1 MIQGILN
8 FQFILNQEE
17 SGEIEP
23 EFRPIKLIFHNK
35 KFNDS
40 NYSELISTNDI
51 FGIFYQHTTGIFKE
65 KGAFSNFYTGRLKE
79 TPYQVVSYYRQ
90 ETDSSKYLTIS
101 FFELDDEVEIFQ
113 DLLNTMAKR
122 LLLIFKKMINI
133 NPLKQISLL
142 EKINSKIESELKFTI
157 FQVDRLSQLDKLQ
170 KAALIFHSD
179 ERLKILEILRER
191 PIAKKELKDILERM
205 KPNINID
212 VLLDPF
218 LELNLIR
225 RDWIKGEKD
234 KETGIVK
241 NQGEFLFLT
250 KDILL
255 ARLPNENILN
265 RLKENKKDLF
275 EIFKDKIADY
285 FSTYDPNKQSVEEMK
300 KISGIL
306 LNPDSY
312 DFLAL
317 MRNSYYPLDKLP
329 KIFSDWFDIEVILS
343 TLEDLKI
350 VTTLKDKEKQGWV
363 ILLTDIK
370 PLIIFPEFLL
380 PKIRESFKFEDK
392 DQKIS
397 IEIARKA
404 LELLEVTYPE
414 KVDW

>member
-191 PIAKKELKDILERM
+191 PIAKKELKGILERM

-275 EIFKDKIADY
+275 DIFKDKIADY
-285 FSTYDPNKQSVEEMK
+285 FSTYDLNKQSVEEMK
-300 KISGIL
+300 KIAGIL

>member
-191 PIAKKELKDILERM
+191 PIAKKELKGILERM

-300 KISGIL
+300 KIAGIL

>member
-35 KFNDS
+35 KFNES
-40 NYSELISTNDI
+40 NYTELISINDI
-51 FGIFYQHTTGIFKE
+51 FGIFYQHTTGIFKD

-90 ETDSSKYLTIS
+90 ETDSSKYITIA

-113 DLLNTMAKR
+113 DLINTMAKR
-122 LLLIFKKMINI
+122 LLLIFKKLINI

-142 EKINSKIESELKFTI
+142 EKIHSKIESELKFTI
-157 FQVDRLSQLDKLQ
+157 FQIDRLSQLDKLQ
-170 KAALIFHSD
+170 KASLIFHSD

-191 PIAKKELKDILERM
+191 PIAKKELKGILERM

-241 NQGEFLFLT
+241 NQGEYLFLT

-265 RLKENKKDLF
+265 RLRENKKNLYD
-275 EIFKDKIADY
+275 IYKDKVADY
-285 FSTYDPNKQSVEEMK
+285 FSTYDVNKQSVEELK
-300 KISGIL
+300 KISGLL

-350 VTTLKDKEKQGWV
+350 VTTLKDKEDQGWV

-380 PKIRESFKFEDK
+380 PKIREFFKSEDK
-392 DQKIS
+392 EQKIS
-397 IEIARKA
+397 IEIAKKA

>member
-8 FQFILNQEE
+8 FQFNLNLEE
-17 SGEIEP
+17 TGEIEP

-35 KFNDS
+35 KFNES
-40 NYSELISTNDI
+40 NYSELISENDI
-51 FGIFYQHTTGIFKE
+51 FGIFYQHTTGIFKD
-65 KGAFSNFYTGRLKE
+65 KGAYSNFYSGRLKE

-90 ETDSSKYLTIS
+90 ESDGSKYLTIS
-101 FFELDDEVEIFQ
+101 FFELDDEIEIFQ
-113 DLLNTMAKR
+113 DLINTLAKK
-122 LLLIFKKMINI
+122 LLLIFKKLVNI

-142 EKINSKIESELKFTI
+142 EKIQNKIESELKFTI
-157 FQVDRLSQLDKLQ
+157 FQIDRLSQLDKLQ
-170 KAALIFHSD
+170 KASLIFHSE

-191 PIAKKELKDILERM
+191 PISKKELKNILEKM
-205 KPNINID
+205 KPNINVD
-212 VLLDPF
+212 VLLEPF

-241 NQGEFLFLT
+241 NRGEFLFLT
-250 KDILL
+250 KDIML
-255 ARLPNENILN
+255 ARATNENILS
-265 RLKENKKDLF
+265 RLKESKKDLF
-275 EIFKDKIADY
+275 AIYRGKVAEY
-285 FSTYDPNKQSVEEMK
+285 FSTYDLSKQSVEEMK
-300 KISGIL
+300 KIAGIL

-329 KIFSDWFDIEVILS
+329 KIFSDWFDLDVILS
-343 TLEDLKI
+343 TLEDLKV
-350 VTTLKDKEKQGWV
+350 VTTIKDKEDQDWV

-380 PKIRESFKFEDK
+380 PKIREAFKAEDK
-392 DQKIS
+392 DRKIS

-414 KVDW
+414 RVDW

>member
-35 KFNDS
+35 KFNES
-40 NYSELISTNDI
+40 NYTELISTNDI
-51 FGIFYQHTTGIFKE
+51 FGIFYQHTTGIFKD

-90 ETDSSKYLTIS
+90 ETDSSKYITIA

-113 DLLNTMAKR
+113 DLINTMAKR
-122 LLLIFKKMINI
+122 LLLIFKKLINI

-142 EKINSKIESELKFTI
+142 EKIHSKIESELKFTI
-157 FQVDRLSQLDKLQ
+157 FQIDRLSQLDKLQ
-170 KAALIFHSD
+170 KASLIFHSD

-191 PIAKKELKDILERM
+191 PIAKKELKGILERM

-241 NQGEFLFLT
+241 NKGEYLFLT

-265 RLKENKKDLF
+265 RLRENKKNLYD
-275 EIFKDKIADY
+275 IYKDKVADY
-285 FSTYDPNKQSVEEMK
+285 FLTYDVNKQSVEELK
-300 KISGIL
+300 KIAGLL

-343 TLEDLKI
+343 ILEDLKI
-350 VTTLKDKEKQGWV
+350 VTTLKDKEDQGWV

-380 PKIRESFKFEDK
+380 PKIREFFKSEDK
-392 DQKIS
+392 EQKIS
-397 IEIARKA
+397 IEIAKKA

>member
-51 FGIFYQHTTGIFKE
+51 FGIFYQHTTGIFKD

-79 TPYQVVSYYRQ
+79 TPFQVVSYYRQ
-90 ETDSSKYLTIS
+90 ETDNSKYITIS

-113 DLLNTMAKR
+113 DLINTMAKR
-122 LLLIFKKMINI
+122 LLLIFKKLINI

-142 EKINSKIESELKFTI
+142 EKIHSKIESELKFTI
-157 FQVDRLSQLDKLQ
+157 FQIDRLSQLDKLQ
-170 KAALIFHSD
+170 KASLIFHSD

-191 PIAKKELKDILERM
+191 PIAKKELKGILERM

-241 NQGEFLFLT
+241 NQGEYLFLT

-265 RLKENKKDLF
+265 RLRENKKNLYD
-275 EIFKDKIADY
+275 IYKDKVADY
-285 FSTYDPNKQSVEEMK
+285 FSTYDLNKQSVEEMK
-300 KISGIL
+300 KIAGIL

-350 VTTLKDKEKQGWV
+350 VTTLKDKEDQGWV

-380 PKIRESFKFEDK
+380 PKIREFFKSEDK
-392 DQKIS
+392 EQKIS
-397 IEIARKA
+397 IEIAKKA

>member
-51 FGIFYQHTTGIFKE
+51 FGIFYQHTTGIFKD

-142 EKINSKIESELKFTI
+142 EKIHSKIESELKFTI

-179 ERLKILEILRER
+179 ERIKILEILRER
-191 PIAKKELKDILERM
+191 PISKKELKNILERM

-212 VLLDPF
+212 VLLEPF

-255 ARLPNENILN
+255 ARLPNENILD

-285 FSTYDPNKQSVEEMK
+285 FSTYDPNKQSIEEMK

>member
-191 PIAKKELKDILERM
+191 PIAKKELKGILERM

-275 EIFKDKIADY
+275 DIFKDKIADY

-300 KISGIL
+300 KIAGIL

>member
-35 KFNDS
+35 KFNES
-40 NYSELISTNDI
+40 NYTELISINDI
-51 FGIFYQHTTGIFKE
+51 FGIFYQHTTGIFKD

-90 ETDSSKYLTIS
+90 ETDSSKYITIA

-113 DLLNTMAKR
+113 DLINTMAKR
-122 LLLIFKKMINI
+122 LLLIFKKLINI

-142 EKINSKIESELKFTI
+142 EKIHSKIESELKFTI
-157 FQVDRLSQLDKLQ
+157 FQIDRLSQLDKLQ
-170 KAALIFHSD
+170 KASLIFHSD

-191 PIAKKELKDILERM
+191 PIAKKELKGILERM

-241 NQGEFLFLT
+241 NKGEYLFLT

-265 RLKENKKDLF
+265 RLRENKKNLYD
-275 EIFKDKIADY
+275 IYKDKVADY
-285 FSTYDPNKQSVEEMK
+285 FSTYDVNKQSVEELK
-300 KISGIL
+300 KISGLL

-343 TLEDLKI
+343 ILEDLKI
-350 VTTLKDKEKQGWV
+350 VTTLKDKEDQGWV

-380 PKIRESFKFEDK
+380 PKIREFFKSEDK
-392 DQKIS
+392 EQKIS
-397 IEIARKA
+397 IEIAKKA

>member
-35 KFNDS
+35 KFNES
-40 NYSELISTNDI
+40 NYTELISTNDI
-51 FGIFYQHTTGIFKE
+51 FGIFYQHTTGIFKD

-90 ETDSSKYLTIS
+90 ETDGSKYITIS

-113 DLLNTMAKR
+113 DLINTMAKR
-122 LLLIFKKMINI
+122 LLLIFKKLINI

-142 EKINSKIESELKFTI
+142 EKIHSKIESELKFTI
-157 FQVDRLSQLDKLQ
+157 FQIDRLSQLDKLQ
-170 KAALIFHSD
+170 KASLIFHSD

-191 PIAKKELKDILERM
+191 PIAKKELKGILERM

-241 NQGEFLFLT
+241 NQGEYLFLT
-250 KDILL
+250 KDLLL

-265 RLKENKKDLF
+265 RLRENKKNLYD
-275 EIFKDKIADY
+275 IYKDKVADY
-285 FSTYDPNKQSVEEMK
+285 FSTYDVNKQSVEELK
-300 KISGIL
+300 KIAGLL

-350 VTTLKDKEKQGWV
+350 VTTLKDKEDQGWV

-380 PKIRESFKFEDK
+380 PKIREFFKSEDK
-392 DQKIS
+392 EQKIS
-397 IEIARKA
+397 IEIAKKA

>member
-35 KFNDS
+35 KFNES
-40 NYSELISTNDI
+40 NYTELISTNDI
-51 FGIFYQHTTGIFKE
+51 FGIFYQHTTGIFKD

-90 ETDSSKYLTIS
+90 ESDSSKYITIA

-113 DLLNTMAKR
+113 DLINTMAKR
-122 LLLIFKKMINI
+122 LLLIFKKLINI

-142 EKINSKIESELKFTI
+142 EKIHSKIESELKFTI
-157 FQVDRLSQLDKLQ
+157 FQIDRLSQLDKLQ
-170 KAALIFHSD
+170 KASLIFHSD

-191 PIAKKELKDILERM
+191 PIAKKELKGILERM

-241 NQGEFLFLT
+241 NKGEYLFLT

-265 RLKENKKDLF
+265 RLRENKKNLYD
-275 EIFKDKIADY
+275 IYKDKVADY
-285 FSTYDPNKQSVEEMK
+285 FSTYDINKQSVEEMK
-300 KISGIL
+300 KIAGIL

-350 VTTLKDKEKQGWV
+350 VTTLKDKEDQGWV

-380 PKIRESFKFEDK
+380 PKIREFFKSEDK
-392 DQKIS
+392 EQKIS
-397 IEIARKA
+397 IEIAKKA

>member
-35 KFNDS
+35 KFNES
-40 NYSELISTNDI
+40 NYTELISTNDI
-51 FGIFYQHTTGIFKE
+51 FGIFYQHTTGIFKD

-122 LLLIFKKMINI
+122 LLLIFKKLINI

-142 EKINSKIESELKFTI
+142 EKIHSKVESELKFTI
-157 FQVDRLSQLDKLQ
+157 FQIDRLSQLDKLQ
-170 KAALIFHSD
+170 KASLIFHSD

-191 PIAKKELKDILERM
+191 PIAKKELKGILERM

-241 NQGEFLFLT
+241 NQGEYLFLT

-265 RLKENKKDLF
+265 RLRENKKNLYD
-275 EIFKDKIADY
+275 IYKDKVADY
-285 FSTYDPNKQSVEEMK
+285 FLTYDVNKQSVEELK
-300 KISGIL
+300 KISGLL

-350 VTTLKDKEKQGWV
+350 VTT
-363 ILLTDIK
+363 
-370 PLIIFPEFLL
+370 
-380 PKIRESFKFEDK
+380 
-392 DQKIS
+392 
-397 IEIARKA
+397 
-404 LELLEVTYPE
+404 
-414 KVDW
+414 

>member
-35 KFNDS
+35 KFNES
-40 NYSELISTNDI
+40 NYTELISTNDI
-51 FGIFYQHTTGIFKE
+51 FGIFYQHTTGIFKD

-90 ETDSSKYLTIS
+90 ETDSSKYITIA

-113 DLLNTMAKR
+113 DLINTMAKR
-122 LLLIFKKMINI
+122 LLLIFKKLINI

-142 EKINSKIESELKFTI
+142 EKIHSKIESELKFTI
-157 FQVDRLSQLDKLQ
+157 FQIDRLSQLDKLQ
-170 KAALIFHSD
+170 KASLIFHSD

-191 PIAKKELKDILERM
+191 PIAKKELKGILERM

-241 NQGEFLFLT
+241 NQGEYLFLT

-265 RLKENKKDLF
+265 RLRENKKNLYD
-275 EIFKDKIADY
+275 IYKDKVADY
-285 FSTYDPNKQSVEEMK
+285 FSTYDVNKQSVEELK
-300 KISGIL
+300 KISGLL

-350 VTTLKDKEKQGWV
+350 VTTLKDKEDQGWV

-380 PKIRESFKFEDK
+380 PKIREFFKSEDK
-392 DQKIS
+392 EQKIS
-397 IEIARKA
+397 IEIAKKA

>member
-300 KISGIL
+300 KIAGIL

>member
-35 KFNDS
+35 KFNES
-40 NYSELISTNDI
+40 NYTELISTNDI
-51 FGIFYQHTTGIFKE
+51 FGIFYQHTTGIFKD

-90 ETDSSKYLTIS
+90 ETDSSKYITIA

-113 DLLNTMAKR
+113 DLINTMAKR
-122 LLLIFKKMINI
+122 LLLIFKKLINI

-142 EKINSKIESELKFTI
+142 EKIHSKIESELKFTI
-157 FQVDRLSQLDKLQ
+157 FQIDRLSQLDKLQ
-170 KAALIFHSD
+170 KASLIFHSD

-191 PIAKKELKDILERM
+191 PIAKKELKGILERM

-241 NQGEFLFLT
+241 NKGEYLFLT

-265 RLKENKKDLF
+265 RLRENKKNLYD
-275 EIFKDKIADY
+275 IYKDKVADY
-285 FSTYDPNKQSVEEMK
+285 FSTYDVNKQSVEELK
-300 KISGIL
+300 KIAGLL

-350 VTTLKDKEKQGWV
+350 VTTLKDKEDQGWV

-380 PKIRESFKFEDK
+380 PKIREFFKSEDK
-392 DQKIS
+392 EQKIS
-397 IEIARKA
+397 IEIAKKA

>member
-17 SGEIEP
+17 SGDIEP

-51 FGIFYQHTTGIFKE
+51 FGIFYQHTTGIFKD

-79 TPYQVVSYYRQ
+79 SPFQVVSYYRQ
-90 ETDSSKYLTIS
+90 ETDNSKYLTIS

-113 DLLNTMAKR
+113 DLINTMAKK
-122 LLLIFKKMINI
+122 LLLIFKKMISI

-142 EKINSKIESELKFTI
+142 EKIHSKIDSELKFTI
-157 FQVDRLSQLDKLQ
+157 FQIDRLSQLDKLQ
-170 KAALIFHSD
+170 KASLIFHSD

-191 PIAKKELKDILERM
+191 PIAKKELKGILERM

-241 NQGEFLFLT
+241 NQGEYLFLT

-265 RLKENKKDLF
+265 RLKENKKDLYD
-275 EIFKDKIADY
+275 IFKDKIADY
-285 FSTYDPNKQSVEEMK
+285 FSTYDLNKQSVEEMK
-300 KISGIL
+300 KIAGIL

-350 VTTLKDKEKQGWV
+350 VTTLKDKEKQSWV

-380 PKIRESFKFEDK
+380 PKIRESFKSEDK

>member
-35 KFNDS
+35 KFNES
-40 NYSELISTNDI
+40 NYTELISTNDI
-51 FGIFYQHTTGIFKE
+51 FGIFYQHTTGIFKD

-90 ETDSSKYLTIS
+90 ETDSSKYITIS

-113 DLLNTMAKR
+113 DLINTMAKR
-122 LLLIFKKMINI
+122 LLLIFKKLINI

-142 EKINSKIESELKFTI
+142 EKIHSKIESELKFTI
-157 FQVDRLSQLDKLQ
+157 FQIDRLSQLDKLQ
-170 KAALIFHSD
+170 KASLIFHSD

-191 PIAKKELKDILERM
+191 PIAKKELKGILERM

-241 NQGEFLFLT
+241 NKGEYLFLT

-265 RLKENKKDLF
+265 RLRENKKNLYD
-275 EIFKDKIADY
+275 IYKDKVADY
-285 FSTYDPNKQSVEEMK
+285 FLTYDVNKQSVEELK
-300 KISGIL
+300 KIAGLL

-350 VTTLKDKEKQGWV
+350 VTTLKDKEDQGWV

-380 PKIRESFKFEDK
+380 PKIREFFKSEDK
-392 DQKIS
+392 EQKIS
-397 IEIARKA
+397 IEIAKKA

>member
-51 FGIFYQHTTGIFKE
+51 FGIFYQHTTGIFKD

-79 TPYQVVSYYRQ
+79 TPFQVVSYYRQ
-90 ETDSSKYLTIS
+90 ETDNSKYITIS

-113 DLLNTMAKR
+113 DLINTMAKR
-122 LLLIFKKMINI
+122 LLLIFKKLINI

-142 EKINSKIESELKFTI
+142 EKIHSKIESELKFTI
-157 FQVDRLSQLDKLQ
+157 FQIDRLSQLDKLQ
-170 KAALIFHSD
+170 KASLIFHSD

-191 PIAKKELKDILERM
+191 PIAKKELKGILERM

-241 NQGEFLFLT
+241 NQGEYLFLT

-255 ARLPNENILN
+255 ARLPNEHILN
-265 RLKENKKDLF
+265 RLKENKKDLYD
-275 EIFKDKIADY
+275 IYKDKIADY
-285 FSTYDPNKQSVEEMK
+285 FSTYDLNKQSVEEMK
-300 KISGIL
+300 KIAGIL

-350 VTTLKDKEKQGWV
+350 VTTLKDKEDQGWV

-380 PKIRESFKFEDK
+380 PKIREFFKSEDK
-392 DQKIS
+392 EQKIS
-397 IEIARKA
+397 IEIAKKA

>member
-191 PIAKKELKDILERM
+191 PIAKKELKGILERM

>member
-35 KFNDS
+35 KFNES
-40 NYSELISTNDI
+40 NYTELISTNDI
-51 FGIFYQHTTGIFKE
+51 FGIFYQHTTGIFKD

-90 ETDSSKYLTIS
+90 ETDGSKYITIA

-113 DLLNTMAKR
+113 DLINTMAKR
-122 LLLIFKKMINI
+122 LLLIFKKLINI

-142 EKINSKIESELKFTI
+142 EKIHSKIESELKFTI
-157 FQVDRLSQLDKLQ
+157 FQIDRLSQLDKLQ
-170 KAALIFHSD
+170 KASLIFHSD

-191 PIAKKELKDILERM
+191 PIAKKELKGILERM

-241 NQGEFLFLT
+241 NQGEYLFLT

-265 RLKENKKDLF
+265 RLRENKKNLYD
-275 EIFKDKIADY
+275 IYKDKVADY
-285 FSTYDPNKQSVEEMK
+285 FSTYDVNKQSVEELK
-300 KISGIL
+300 KIAGLL

-350 VTTLKDKEKQGWV
+350 VTTLKDKEDQGWV

-380 PKIRESFKFEDK
+380 PKIREFFKSEDK
-392 DQKIS
+392 EQKIS
-397 IEIARKA
+397 IEIAKKA

>member
-35 KFNDS
+35 KFNES
-40 NYSELISTNDI
+40 NYTELISTNDI
-51 FGIFYQHTTGIFKE
+51 FGIFYQHTTGIFKD

-90 ETDSSKYLTIS
+90 ETDSSKYITIA

-113 DLLNTMAKR
+113 DLINTMAKR
-122 LLLIFKKMINI
+122 LLLIFKKLINI

-142 EKINSKIESELKFTI
+142 EKIHSKIESELKFTI
-157 FQVDRLSQLDKLQ
+157 FQIDRLSQLDKLQ
-170 KAALIFHSD
+170 KASLIFHSD

-191 PIAKKELKDILERM
+191 PIAKKELKGILERM

-241 NQGEFLFLT
+241 NKGEYLFLT

-265 RLKENKKDLF
+265 RLRENKKNLYD
-275 EIFKDKIADY
+275 IYKDKVADY
-285 FSTYDPNKQSVEEMK
+285 FLTYDVNKQSVEELK
-300 KISGIL
+300 KISGLL

-350 VTTLKDKEKQGWV
+350 VTTLKDKEDQGWV

-380 PKIRESFKFEDK
+380 PKIREFFKSEDK
-392 DQKIS
+392 EQKIS
-397 IEIARKA
+397 IEIAKKA

>member
-23 EFRPIKLIFHNK
+23 EFRPINLIFHNK
-35 KFNDS
+35 KFNES
-40 NYSELISTNDI
+40 NYTELISTNDI
-51 FGIFYQHTTGIFKE
+51 FGIFYQHTTGIFKD

-90 ETDSSKYLTIS
+90 ETDSSKYITIA

-113 DLLNTMAKR
+113 DLINTMAKR
-122 LLLIFKKMINI
+122 LLLIFKKLINI

-142 EKINSKIESELKFTI
+142 EKIHSKIESELKFTI
-157 FQVDRLSQLDKLQ
+157 FQIDRLSQLDKLQ
-170 KAALIFHSD
+170 KASLIFHSD

-191 PIAKKELKDILERM
+191 PIAKKELKGILERM

-241 NQGEFLFLT
+241 NKGEYLFLT

-265 RLKENKKDLF
+265 RLRENKKNLYD
-275 EIFKDKIADY
+275 IYKDKVADY
-285 FSTYDPNKQSVEEMK
+285 FSTYDVNKQSVEELK
-300 KISGIL
+300 KIAGLL

-350 VTTLKDKEKQGWV
+350 VTTLKDKEDQGWV

-380 PKIRESFKFEDK
+380 PKIREFFKSEDK
-392 DQKIS
+392 EQKIS
-397 IEIARKA
+397 IEIAKKA

>member
-35 KFNDS
+35 KFNES
-40 NYSELISTNDI
+40 NYTELISTNDI
-51 FGIFYQHTTGIFKE
+51 FGIFYQHTTGIFKD

-90 ETDSSKYLTIS
+90 ETDGSKYITIS

-113 DLLNTMAKR
+113 DLINTMAKR
-122 LLLIFKKMINI
+122 LLLIFKKLINI

-142 EKINSKIESELKFTI
+142 EKIHSKIESELKFTI
-157 FQVDRLSQLDKLQ
+157 FQIDRLSQLDKLQ
-170 KAALIFHSD
+170 KASLIFHSD

-191 PIAKKELKDILERM
+191 PIAKKELKGILERM

-241 NQGEFLFLT
+241 NKGEYLFLT

-265 RLKENKKDLF
+265 RLRENKKNLYD
-275 EIFKDKIADY
+275 IYKDKVADY
-285 FSTYDPNKQSVEEMK
+285 FLTYDVNKQSVEELK
-300 KISGIL
+300 KIAGLL

-350 VTTLKDKEKQGWV
+350 VTTLKDKEDQGWV

-380 PKIRESFKFEDK
+380 PKIREFYKSEDK
-392 DQKIS
+392 EQKIS
-397 IEIARKA
+397 IEIAKKA

>member
-275 EIFKDKIADY
+275 DIFKDKIADY
-285 FSTYDPNKQSVEEMK
+285 FSTYDLNKQSVEEMK
-300 KISGIL
+300 KIAGIL

>member
-35 KFNDS
+35 KFNES
-40 NYSELISTNDI
+40 NYTELISTNDI
-51 FGIFYQHTTGIFKE
+51 FGIFYQHTTGIFKD

-122 LLLIFKKMINI
+122 LLLIFKKLINI

-142 EKINSKIESELKFTI
+142 EKIHSKIESELKFTI
-157 FQVDRLSQLDKLQ
+157 FQIDRLSQLDKLQ
-170 KAALIFHSD
+170 KASLIFHSD

-191 PIAKKELKDILERM
+191 PIAKKELKGILERM

-241 NQGEFLFLT
+241 NQGEYLFLT

-265 RLKENKKDLF
+265 RLRENKKNLYD
-275 EIFKDKIADY
+275 IYKDKVADY
-285 FSTYDPNKQSVEEMK
+285 FSTYDVNKQSVEELK
-300 KISGIL
+300 KISGLL

-350 VTTLKDKEKQGWV
+350 VTTLKDKEDQGWV

-380 PKIRESFKFEDK
+380 PKIREFFKSEDK
-392 DQKIS
+392 EQKIS
-397 IEIARKA
+397 IEIAKKA

>member
-35 KFNDS
+35 KFNES
-40 NYSELISTNDI
+40 NYTELISTNDI
-51 FGIFYQHTTGIFKE
+51 FGIFYQHTTGIFKD

-113 DLLNTMAKR
+113 DLINTMAKR
-122 LLLIFKKMINI
+122 LLLIFKKLINI

-142 EKINSKIESELKFTI
+142 EKIHSKIESELKFTI
-157 FQVDRLSQLDKLQ
+157 FQIDRLSQLDKLQ
-170 KAALIFHSD
+170 KASLIFHSD

-191 PIAKKELKDILERM
+191 PIAKKELKGILERM

-241 NQGEFLFLT
+241 NKGEYLFLT

-265 RLKENKKDLF
+265 RLRENKKNLYD
-275 EIFKDKIADY
+275 IYKDKVADY
-285 FSTYDPNKQSVEEMK
+285 FLTYDVNKQSVEELK
-300 KISGIL
+300 KIAGLL

-350 VTTLKDKEKQGWV
+350 VITIKDKEDQGWV

-380 PKIRESFKFEDK
+380 PKIREFFKSEDK
-392 DQKIS
+392 EQKIS
-397 IEIARKA
+397 IEIAKKA
-404 LELLEVTYPE
+404 LEMLEITYPE

>member
-35 KFNDS
+35 KFNES
-40 NYSELISTNDI
+40 NYTELISTNDI
-51 FGIFYQHTTGIFKE
+51 FGIFYQHTTGIFKD

-113 DLLNTMAKR
+113 DLINTMAKR
-122 LLLIFKKMINI
+122 LLLIFKKLINI

-142 EKINSKIESELKFTI
+142 EKIHSKIESELKFTI
-157 FQVDRLSQLDKLQ
+157 FQIDRLSQLDKLQ
-170 KAALIFHSD
+170 KASLIFHSD

-191 PIAKKELKDILERM
+191 PIAKKELKGILERM

-241 NQGEFLFLT
+241 NKGEYLFLT

-265 RLKENKKDLF
+265 RLRENKKNLYD
-275 EIFKDKIADY
+275 IYKDKVADY
-285 FSTYDPNKQSVEEMK
+285 FLTYDVNKQSVEELK
-300 KISGIL
+300 KIAGLL

-350 VTTLKDKEKQGWV
+350 VTTIKDKEDQGWV

-380 PKIRESFKFEDK
+380 PKIREFFKSEDK
-392 DQKIS
+392 EQKIS
-397 IEIARKA
+397 IEIAKKA

>member
-35 KFNDS
+35 KFNES
-40 NYSELISTNDI
+40 NYTELISTNDI
-51 FGIFYQHTTGIFKE
+51 FGIFYQHTTGIFKD

-90 ETDSSKYLTIS
+90 ETDSSKYITIS

-113 DLLNTMAKR
+113 DLINTMAKR
-122 LLLIFKKMINI
+122 LLLIFKKLINI

-142 EKINSKIESELKFTI
+142 EKIHSKIESELKFTI
-157 FQVDRLSQLDKLQ
+157 FQIDRLSQLDKLQ
-170 KAALIFHSD
+170 KASLIFHSD

-191 PIAKKELKDILERM
+191 PIAKKELKGILERM

-241 NQGEFLFLT
+241 NQGEYLFLT
-250 KDILL
+250 KDLLL

-265 RLKENKKDLF
+265 RLRENKKNLYD
-275 EIFKDKIADY
+275 IYKDKVADY
-285 FSTYDPNKQSVEEMK
+285 FSTYDVNKQSVEELK
-300 KISGIL
+300 KIAGLL

-350 VTTLKDKEKQGWV
+350 VTTLKDKEDQGWV

-380 PKIRESFKFEDK
+380 PKIREFFKSEDK
-392 DQKIS
+392 EQKIS
-397 IEIARKA
+397 IEIAKKA

>member
-51 FGIFYQHTTGIFKE
+51 FGIFYQHTTGIFKD

-142 EKINSKIESELKFTI
+142 EKIHSKIESELKFTI

-179 ERLKILEILRER
+179 ERIKILEILRER
-191 PIAKKELKDILERM
+191 PISKKELKNILERM

-212 VLLDPF
+212 VLLEPF

-255 ARLPNENILN
+255 ARLPNENILD

-275 EIFKDKIADY
+275 EIYKDKIADY
-285 FSTYDPNKQSVEEMK
+285 FSTYDPNKQSIEEMK

>member
-35 KFNDS
+35 KFNES
-40 NYSELISTNDI
+40 NYTELISTNDI
-51 FGIFYQHTTGIFKE
+51 FGIFYQHTTGIFND

-90 ETDSSKYLTIS
+90 ETDSSKYITIA

-113 DLLNTMAKR
+113 DLINTMAKR
-122 LLLIFKKMINI
+122 LLLIFKKLINI

-142 EKINSKIESELKFTI
+142 EKIHSKIESELKFTI
-157 FQVDRLSQLDKLQ
+157 FQIDRLSQLDKLQ
-170 KAALIFHSD
+170 KASLIFHSD

-191 PIAKKELKDILERM
+191 PIAKKELKGILERM

-241 NQGEFLFLT
+241 NKGEYLFLT

-265 RLKENKKDLF
+265 RLRENKKNLYN
-275 EIFKDKIADY
+275 IYKDKVADY
-285 FSTYDPNKQSVEEMK
+285 FSTYDVNKQSVEELK
-300 KISGIL
+300 KIAGLL

-350 VTTLKDKEKQGWV
+350 VTTLKDKEDQGWV

-380 PKIRESFKFEDK
+380 PKIREFFKSEDK
-392 DQKIS
+392 EQKIS
-397 IEIARKA
+397 IEIAKKA

>member
-35 KFNDS
+35 KFNES
-40 NYSELISTNDI
+40 NYTELISINDI
-51 FGIFYQHTTGIFKE
+51 FGIFYQHTTGIFKD

-90 ETDSSKYLTIS
+90 ETDSSKYITIS

-113 DLLNTMAKR
+113 DLINTMAKR
-122 LLLIFKKMINI
+122 LLLIFKKLINI

-142 EKINSKIESELKFTI
+142 EKIHSKIESELKFTI
-157 FQVDRLSQLDKLQ
+157 FQIDRLSQLDKLQ
-170 KAALIFHSD
+170 KASLIFHSD

-191 PIAKKELKDILERM
+191 PIAKKELKGILERM

-241 NQGEFLFLT
+241 NQGEYLFLT

-265 RLKENKKDLF
+265 RLRENKKNLYD
-275 EIFKDKIADY
+275 IYKDKVADY
-285 FSTYDPNKQSVEEMK
+285 FSTYDVNKQSVEELK
-300 KISGIL
+300 KISGLL

-350 VTTLKDKEKQGWV
+350 VTTLKDKEDQGWV

-380 PKIRESFKFEDK
+380 PKIREFFKSEDK
-392 DQKIS
+392 EQKIS
-397 IEIARKA
+397 IEIAKKA

>member
-23 EFRPIKLIFHNK
+23 EFRPVKFVFHNK
-35 KFNDS
+35 KFNES
-40 NYSELISTNDI
+40 NYTELISVNDI
-51 FGIFYQHTTGIFKE
+51 FGIFYQHTTGIFKD

-90 ETDSSKYLTIS
+90 ETDGSKYITIS

-113 DLLNTMAKR
+113 DLINTMAKR
-122 LLLIFKKMINI
+122 LLLIFKKLINI

-142 EKINSKIESELKFTI
+142 EKIHSKVESELKFTI
-157 FQVDRLSQLDKLQ
+157 FQIDRLSQLDKLQ

-191 PIAKKELKDILERM
+191 PIAKKELKGILERM

-241 NQGEFLFLT
+241 NQGEYLFLT

-265 RLKENKKDLF
+265 RLRENKKNLYD
-275 EIFKDKIADY
+275 IYKDKVADY
-285 FSTYDPNKQSVEEMK
+285 FSTYDLNKQSVEEMK
-300 KISGIL
+300 KIAGIL

-350 VTTLKDKEKQGWV
+350 VTTLKDKEDQGWV

-380 PKIRESFKFEDK
+380 PKIREFFKSEDK
-392 DQKIS
+392 EQKIS
-397 IEIARKA
+397 IEIAKKA

>member
-35 KFNDS
+35 KFNES
-40 NYSELISTNDI
+40 NYTELISTNDI
-51 FGIFYQHTTGIFKE
+51 FGIFYQHTTGIFKD

-113 DLLNTMAKR
+113 DLINTMAKR
-122 LLLIFKKMINI
+122 LLLIFKKLINI

-142 EKINSKIESELKFTI
+142 EKIHSKIESELKFTI
-157 FQVDRLSQLDKLQ
+157 FQIDRLSQLDKLQ
-170 KAALIFHSD
+170 KASLIFHSD

-191 PIAKKELKDILERM
+191 PIAKKELKGILERM

-241 NQGEFLFLT
+241 NKGEYLFLT

-265 RLKENKKDLF
+265 RLRENKKNLYD
-275 EIFKDKIADY
+275 IYKDKVADY
-285 FSTYDPNKQSVEEMK
+285 FLTYDVNKQSVEELK
-300 KISGIL
+300 KIAGLL

-350 VTTLKDKEKQGWV
+350 VTTIKDKEDQGWV

-380 PKIRESFKFEDK
+380 PKIREFFKSEDK
-392 DQKIS
+392 EQKIS
-397 IEIARKA
+397 IEIAKKA
-404 LELLEVTYPE
+404 LEMLEITYPE